1 VNPFPHQTEGVA
13 WLLTALLTHRSAG
26 LFDDPGLGK
35 TGTAILTARARGDHN
50 VLVFAPTAVR
60 DNWLAEIRMWHP
72 GATAAAVRS
81 GTDRLPDTRYVV
93 LTHGLLRSPAI
104 RDQLNARRWGL
115 CLIDEAHAF
124 RNPRAKFTRCLVGA
138 PGEVWHDRFASV
150 LKVVDDVVWITG
162 TPMVNNPSDLWTAFA
177 TCPDP
182 FLRQG
187 DTFMRWATFR
197 RRYCVMA
204 PTAYGDGWKI
214 VGAQNEAELGARLRA
229 FGLRRRKADH
239 LDLPAVIWTHATLTC
254 DKVPPALREFERML
268 TARGIVLDESVDL
281 DRLLDVLRENDA
293 LARFRRACGVAKIDP
308 TVALARDML
317 DGGCDALVIGAH
329 HREVFDGLAAGLA
342 DHGVVRFT
350 GDVPADVR
358 AENVRRFQAGA
369 ARVALCQHQ
378 AGGVGITLT
387 RAADVLMC
395 ESSWV
400 PGENI
405 QLVDRCHRIGQTRP
419 VTARVLGLA
428 GSVDDLVATVLL
440 RKTQMIAA
448 VETTR

>member
-1 VNPFPHQTEGVA
+1 MRPFPHQTEGVA
-13 WLLTALLTHRSAG
+13 WLLAALLTHRSAG

-35 TGTAILTARARGDHN
+35 TGTAILTARARGDHK
-50 VLVFAPTAVR
+50 VLVLAPTAVR

-93 LTHGLLRSPAI
+93 MTHGLLRSPAI
-104 RDQLNARRWGL
+104 RAQIHAQRWGL
-115 CLIDEAHAF
+115 ALVDEAHTF
-124 RNPRAKFTRCLVGA
+124 RNPRARFTRCLVGA
-138 PGEVWHDRFASV
+138 PGEVWHERFASV
-150 LKVVDDVVWITG
+150 LKAVDDVVWITG
-162 TPMVNNPSDLWTAFA
+162 TPMVNNPGDLWTAFA

-187 DTFMRWATFR
+187 DTLMRWATFR

-204 PTAYGDGWKI
+204 PTAYGDGWKV

-229 FGLRRRKADH
+229 FGLRRKKSDH
-239 LDLPAVIWTHATLTC
+239 LNLPAVMWAHATLTC
-254 DKVPPALREFERML
+254 DKVPAELREFERML
-268 TARGIVLDESVDL
+268 AARGVVLDEGLNL
-281 DRLLDVLRENDA
+281 DKLLTVLREHDA
-293 LARFRRACGVAKIDP
+293 LARFRRACGVAKIAP
-308 TVALARDML
+308 TVELAREML
-317 DGGCDALVIGAH
+317 DGGCEALVIGAH
-329 HREVFDGLAAGLA
+329 HREVFDGLAQGLERY
-342 DHGVVRFT
+342 GVVRFT
-350 GDVPADVR
+350 GDVPAAQRTEGVGC
-358 AENVRRFQAGA
+358 FQAGK

-387 RAADVLMC
+387 RACDVLMC

-400 PGENI
+400 PGENV
-405 QLVDRCHRIGQTRP
+405 QLVDRCHRIGQAKP

-428 GSVDDLVATVLL
+428 GSVDDLVSTVLL

-448 VETTR
+448 VETA